1 MHKLTS
7 SQLTLPQ
14 AQLNLEGCDVY
25 VQVCHENVF
34 SLQFHVEA
42 VQVRSDVREQG
53 KASKPLWVGE
63 VISMGKVLLTEE
75 GADFLLQVAHAGQ
88 HGPATQPADFTKVEQ
103 VAVVGI
109 DLVHQC
115 LELAVVEAA
124 GKYGVDDL
132 HHDRH
137 DVDKIGRL
145 GAQRFLVDDAVHL
158 VDGLRVSS
166 CLTVAH

>member
-1 MHKLTS
+1 M
-7 SQLTLPQ
+7 
-14 AQLNLEGCDVY
+14 GR
-25 VQVCHENVF
+25 
-34 SLQFHVEA
+34 
-42 VQVRSDVREQG
+42 RSDQH
-53 KASKPLWVGE
+53 GE
-63 VISMGKVLLTEE
+63 GSSDG
-75 GADFLLQVAHAGQ
+75 GRCRFPLQVAHTGQ

-137 DVDKIGRL
+137 DVNKIGRL
-145 GAQRFLVDDAVHL
+145 GTQRFLVDDAVHL